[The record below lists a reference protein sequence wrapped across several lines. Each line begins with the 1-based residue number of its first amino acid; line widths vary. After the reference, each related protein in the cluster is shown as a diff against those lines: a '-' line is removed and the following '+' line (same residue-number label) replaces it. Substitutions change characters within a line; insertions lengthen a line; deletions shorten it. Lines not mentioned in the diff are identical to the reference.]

1 MTLKYEVVLGWK
13 LLCSACVTQ
22 LHFPTHTKMSAA
34 NSSYQ
39 TMISFSR
46 QIMFCSQISTQLE
59 EISNNYLTAWSKLNG
74 VSNLRSCHVLQFV
87 VLSPISISMKAAF
100 VSKRFL
106 FSFLFF
112 FFPFFT
118 RSWCILCVP
127 NQCLVFHP
135 YRFLP
140 SAFSLSFLL
149 CPPPSI
155 NPSLPIPL
163 HMLPHPVSSLV
174 PSTWSESQQCG

>member
-1 MTLKYEVVLGWK
+1 MTLKYEAVLGWE

-59 EISNNYLTAWSKLNG
+59 RISNNYLTAWSKLNG

-87 VLSPISISMKAAF
+87 VLSPIPITMKAAF
-100 VSKRFL
+100 VFKA
-106 FSFLFF
+106 FSFFF
-112 FFPFFT
+112 
-118 RSWCILCVP
+118 S
-127 NQCLVFHP
+127 
-135 YRFLP
+135 
-140 SAFSLSFLL
+140 SSFLRDL
-149 CPPPSI
+149 DASSVFLISAWFSTPIVSFRLLSLYHFSCVHRHPSI
-155 NPSLPIPL
+155 PLFPSHSICCRIQFL
-163 HMLPHPVSSLV
+163 H
-174 PSTWSESQQCG
+174 